1 MKTNL
6 LKAIAFAMVMT
17 TCLNCSVEPMD
28 TPESLQLELQNFI
41 DLEQAAT
48 TTTCSGSNP
57 KTRISNN
64 GSFSSDYQIYDS
76 NGVFIDGVY
85 DVLPGTVSNWITF
98 PVGNIIFNVTI
109 HMVSD
114 QKVTFNMA
122 TCTELNMEID
132 LNNQLTNAQPEAST
146 N

>member
-6 LKAIAFAMVMT
+6 LQSVAFAMVMT
-17 TCLNCSVEPMD
+17 TCLNCSLEPTD
-28 TPESLQLELQNFI
+28 TSESLQLESQNFI

-48 TTTCSGSNP
+48 ITTCSGSNP
-57 KTRISNN
+57 KTRIANN
-64 GSFSSDYQIYDS
+64 GTFSSDYQIYD
-76 NGVFIDGVY
+76 NTGVFIDGVY
-85 DVLPGTVSNWITF
+85 GVLPGTISNWITF
-98 PVGNIIFNVTI
+98 PVGNIICNVTI
-109 HMVSD
+109 DSVSD

-132 LNNQLTNAQPEAST
+132 LNNQLTDAQPEAST